1 MSKQIRPGMRSSSS
15 KTSLKS
21 PARNTLAWAMTA
33 VLAMPLAVDPALAA
47 GNNRAQSD
55 NPPATSLPHAWPES
69 VGVDSRPLVQLSEWI
84 RKENLDVRSFLVVK
98 DGKLIFER
106 YGKGLSR
113 DYNYELYSITKN
125 VTAIAAGVLVDEG
138 RTRLDEKVA
147 PVLGKVRPDLKDA
160 LADKQ
165 AIELRHV
172 LSMSTGLFY
181 NFKPTDDPIYYGAPD
196 RLKLA
201 VETAPKRSPGEIFDY
216 TDVNPILASATLGA
230 DAGMPLQQ
238 FAEARIFKPMGMTH
252 YAWERADEKGL
263 VSSGW
268 GLRLRAVDMAKI
280 GMLVLSGGRWNDHQI
295 VSQAWVRTMT
305 APSSAPWYGLYW
317 WINDIVPT
325 EPEIHA
331 MGFKGQFIVALPERN
346 AVVVMTSMLPIE
358 GGLRESKNVLAIR
371 RMVKDFVL
379 PALDNV
385 RHARLTPAS
394 QQALI
399 RELELAAQHQGK
411 PGAPVDPTDTPKL

>member
-1 MSKQIRPGMRSSSS
+1 MNIIPHQ
-15 KTSLKS
+15 
-21 PARNTLAWAMTA
+21 ALALTMAA
-33 VLAMPLAVDPALAA
+33 VLAMPLAASA
-47 GNNRAQSD
+47 GETSTTQ
-55 NPPATSLPHAWPES
+55 PATNLPQAWPES

-84 RKENLDVRSFLVVK
+84 RNENLDVRSFLVVK

-113 DYNYELYSITKN
+113 DHNYELYSITKN
-125 VTAIAAGVLVDEG
+125 VTALAAGVLVDEG
-138 RTRLDEKVA
+138 RSRLDEKVA
-147 PVLGKVRPDLKDA
+147 PILSKARPDLKDA

-201 VETAPKRSPGEIFDY
+201 AETTPKRPPGEAFEY

-230 DAGMPLQQ
+230 DAGMPLQT
-238 FAEARIFKPMGMTH
+238 FAEQKIFKPMGMTH

-280 GMLVLSGGRWNDHQI
+280 GMLVLSGGRWNDQQI

-325 EPEIHA
+325 EPETHA
-331 MGFKGQFIVALPERN
+331 MGFKGQFIVVLPERN

-379 PALDNV
+379 PALDNE

-394 QQALI
+394 KKALA
-399 RELELAAQHQGK
+399 RELELAAQHQGQ
-411 PGAPVDPTDTPKL
+411 PGGGGGGRAPPPPPTPTQKKQTTPSRSR